1 MRAALTTAANQIR
14 AFAERQLPASWSKEP
29 VPGLTTGQL
38 VRPLGSVGCYVPSGR
53 HPLPSTLL
61 MTAIPAQVA
70 GVERI
75 VVVSPKPA
83 PETLAAAH
91 LLGITEF
98 YRLGGA
104 HAVAALAYGTAT
116 LPRVDKIV
124 GPGNLYV
131 TAAKRLVAFDCAI
144 DMLAGPTEIVVT
156 SERGNAAE
164 IASDLVA
171 QAEHDPE
178 ALAIFITTRA
188 DLAKEVIAEAKS
200 RSRNNAV
207 AREALDRNGLVIV
220 ASSVEEAR
228 AITNRL
234 APEHLT
240 VDAASDLDW
249 VQNAGS
255 VFVGRW
261 SAQPMGDYISGP
273 NHTLPTGGMARVR
286 GGLSVNDFVK
296 LITVQEYTAKGIR
309 SLGPHAALLAEA
321 EGLTGPRRSDSHTHR
336 QRGGP
341 VSEAATTLV
350 PAPRASRTGHEGVSP
365 SARQPRHAAPGLQ
378 REHLACSPKVREV
391 LGCIS
396 AGSLTRYPERE
407 PVEAIVAAHLG
418 LAPAQIALTNGV
430 DEAIHVLFE
439 AFLEEGDELLLPVPT
454 YTMYEV
460 YASATDARV
469 VSVQAA
475 DDLPFPSSA
484 CLPRSPRAPRSS
496 PSPIPTAPPAPRQY
510 ARSYWNS
517 PRARLMPFCW
527 SMRLTSTFTA
537 KP

>member
-1 MRAALTTAANQIR
+1 MKTIRTKGRGAQQTAEILAALEQRGGAALDAVLPAVKRIVADVRKRGDRALLRYAAEFDGLTDAANLRIMPDEMAAAWEAITPAMREALTIAADQIR
-14 AFAERQLPASWSKEP
+14 AFAVSQLPASWSESP

-38 VRPLGSVGCYVPSGR
+38 VRPLGAVGCYVPSGR

-61 MTAIPAQVA
+61 MTVIPAQVA
-70 GVERI
+70 GVGRI
-75 VVVSPKPA
+75 AVVSPKPA

-156 SERGNAAE
+156 SESGNSAY

-178 ALAIFITTRA
+178 ALAIFITTRT
-188 DLAKEVIAEAKS
+188 DLAKEVVADAEF
-200 RSRNNAV
+200 RSRLNPI
-207 AREALDRNGLVIV
+207 ARQALNRNGLVII
-220 ASSVEEAR
+220 ASSPDEAHS
-228 AITNRL
+228 ITNRL

-240 VDAASDLDW
+240 VDAASDLNW
-249 VQNAGS
+249 VQNSGS

-296 LITVQEYTAKGIR
+296 LITVQQYNAQAMR
-309 SLGPHAALLAEA
+309 ALGPHAALLAEA
-321 EGLTGPRRSDSHTHR
+321 EGLTG
-336 QRGGP
+336 
-341 VSEAATTLV
+341 
-350 PAPRASRTGHEGVSP
+350 
-365 SARQPRHAAPGLQ
+365 HA
-378 REHLACSPKVREV
+378 
-391 LGCIS
+391 
-396 AGSLTRYPERE
+396 
-407 PVEAIVAAHLG
+407 EAIR
-418 LAPAQIALTNGV
+418 T
-430 DEAIHVLFE
+430 
-439 AFLEEGDELLLPVPT
+439 
-454 YTMYEV
+454 
-460 YASATDARV
+460 
-469 VSVQAA
+469 
-475 DDLPFPSSA
+475 
-484 CLPRSPRAPRSS
+484 
-496 PSPIPTAPPAPRQY
+496 
-510 ARSYWNS
+510 
-517 PRARLMPFCW
+517 RLK
-527 SMRLTSTFTA
+527 RRTRD
-537 KP
+537 

>member
-1 MRAALTTAANQIR
+1 MKLIRTKGRAAQQTAEILAALEDRGGAAFDAVLPAVKRIVNDVRKQGDRALLRYATQFDGLTDAVSLRITPDEMAAAWDGLAPAMRKALTIAADQIR
-14 AFAERQLPASWSKEP
+14 TFAIAQLPASWSESP
-29 VPGLTTGQL
+29 IAGLITGQL

-75 VVVSPKPA
+75 AVVSPKPA

-116 LPRVDKIV
+116 IKRVDKIV

-144 DMLAGPTEIVVT
+144 DMLAGPTEIVVI
-156 SERGNAAE
+156 SERGNADE

-171 QAEHDPE
+171 QAEHDPA
-178 ALAIFITTRA
+178 ALAIFITTREEQ
-188 DLAKEVIAEAKS
+188 AKAVIAEAKV

-207 AREALDRNGLVIV
+207 AREALGKNGLVILAANV
-220 ASSVEEAR
+220 NEAR
-228 AITNRL
+228 EITNRL

-296 LITVQEYTAKGIR
+296 LITVQEYTANGIR
-309 SLGPHAALLAEA
+309 SLGPPAALLAEA
-321 EGLTGPRRSDSHTHR
+321 EGLI
-336 QRGGP
+336 
-341 VSEAATTLV
+341 
-350 PAPRASRTGHEGVSP
+350 GH
-365 SARQPRHAAPGLQ
+365 A
-378 REHLACSPKVREV
+378 
-391 LGCIS
+391 
-396 AGSLTRYPERE
+396 
-407 PVEAIVAAHLG
+407 EAI
-418 LAPAQIALTNGV
+418 
-430 DEAIHVLFE
+430 
-439 AFLEEGDELLLPVPT
+439 
-454 YTMYEV
+454 
-460 YASATDARV
+460 
-469 VSVQAA
+469 
-475 DDLPFPSSA
+475 
-484 CLPRSPRAPRSS
+484 
-496 PSPIPTAPPAPRQY
+496 
-510 ARSYWNS
+510 
-517 PRARLMPFCW
+517 RARIEK
-527 SMRLTSTFTA
+527 RRTRG
-537 KP
+537 

>member
-1 MRAALTTAANQIR
+1 MAAAWKALDPALRDALRTAAAQIR
-14 AFAERQLPASWSKEP
+14 GFAKRQMPKSWSAAP
-29 VPGLTTGQL
+29 VRALKTGQL

-70 GVERI
+70 GVKRI

-156 SERGNAAE
+156 SERGRAAD

-178 ALAIFITTRA
+178 ALAIFVTVRE
-188 DLAKEVIAEAKS
+188 DLARAVIAETKL
-200 RSRNNAV
+200 RSRENAV
-207 AREALDRNGLVIV
+207 AREALKRNGLVIV
-220 ASSVEEAR
+220 AGSVAEAR
-228 AITNRL
+228 TITNRL
-234 APEHLT
+234 AAEHLT
-240 VDAASDLDW
+240 VDAASDLKW
-249 VQNAGS
+249 VENAGS

-296 LITVQEYTAKGIR
+296 LITVQEYTAEGVR
-309 SLGPHAALLAEA
+309 ALGPKAALLAEA
-321 EGLTGPRRSDSHTHR
+321 EGLI
-336 QRGGP
+336 
-341 VSEAATTLV
+341 
-350 PAPRASRTGHEGVSP
+350 GH
-365 SARQPRHAAPGLQ
+365 A
-378 REHLACSPKVREV
+378 
-391 LGCIS
+391 
-396 AGSLTRYPERE
+396 
-407 PVEAIVAAHLG
+407 
-418 LAPAQIALTNGV
+418 
-430 DEAIHVLFE
+430 EAIHLRWGSRGLRRNKT
-439 AFLEEGDELLLPVPT
+439 A
-454 YTMYEV
+454 
-460 YASATDARV
+460 AR
-469 VSVQAA
+469 
-475 DDLPFPSSA
+475 
-484 CLPRSPRAPRSS
+484 RKR
-496 PSPIPTAPPAPRQY
+496 
-510 ARSYWNS
+510 
-517 PRARLMPFCW
+517 RARG
-527 SMRLTSTFTA
+527 
-537 KP
+537 

>member
-1 MRAALTTAANQIR
+1 MKLIRTKSRGAQTAAETLLVLGRRGGAALDAVLPTVKRIVSDVRKRGDRALLGYAAEFDGLSGPDELRVKPEEMAAAWKTIDPALRDVLRTAATQIR
-14 AFAERQLPASWSKEP
+14 GFAKRQMPKSWSFAP
-29 VPGLTTGQL
+29 VRGLKTGQL

-61 MTAIPAQVA
+61 MTSIPAQVA
-70 GVERI
+70 GVKRI
-75 VVVSPKPA
+75 VAVSPKPA

-178 ALAIFITTRA
+178 ALAIFVTTRD
-188 DLAKEVIAEAKS
+188 DLARAVIAETKI
-200 RSRNNAV
+200 RSRENPV
-207 AREALDRNGLVIV
+207 AREALRRNGVVII
-220 ASSVEEAR
+220 AGSVEEAR
-228 AITNRL
+228 TITNRL
-234 APEHLT
+234 AAEHLT
-240 VDAASDLDW
+240 VDAASDLAW
-249 VQNAGS
+249 VKNAGS

-296 LITVQEYTAKGIR
+296 LITVQEYTAEGVQA
-309 SLGPHAALLAEA
+309 LGPKAALLADA
-321 EGLTGPRRSDSHTHR
+321 EGLI
-336 QRGGP
+336 
-341 VSEAATTLV
+341 
-350 PAPRASRTGHEGVSP
+350 GH
-365 SARQPRHAAPGLQ
+365 A
-378 REHLACSPKVREV
+378 
-391 LGCIS
+391 
-396 AGSLTRYPERE
+396 
-407 PVEAIVAAHLG
+407 EAIRTRLS
-418 LAPAQIALTNGV
+418 TKSNRKR
-430 DEAIHVLFE
+430 
-439 AFLEEGDELLLPVPT
+439 
-454 YTMYEV
+454 
-460 YASATDARV
+460 RV
-469 VSVQAA
+469 
-475 DDLPFPSSA
+475 
-484 CLPRSPRAPRSS
+484 RG
-496 PSPIPTAPPAPRQY
+496 
-510 ARSYWNS
+510 
-517 PRARLMPFCW
+517 
-527 SMRLTSTFTA
+527 
-537 KP
+537 